1 MRTKLDTWLKLLCLA
16 VALVA
21 AGGAAAT
28 DARAQQQP
36 PPQGAARLQLDNETS
51 LAQRASEL
59 IDVNLDENLL
69 RIIPKRITTKTDEG
83 KTVDVGSIITGLRG
97 VYVRSYAF
105 TNEGEYNE
113 GNLSGVRAQLRSPG
127 WARLVNIVKKK
138 GDDQMHLEVYMM
150 TATGRIDG
158 IAILA
163 LEPKRLTLVNIV
175 GTIDLEKLSQ
185 LEGQF
190 GIPELGIGGSG
201 GNDGDAKPVK
211 KQ

>member
-1 MRTKLDTWLKLLCLA
+1 MRTKLNSWLKLLCLA
-16 VALVA
+16 VALA
-21 AGGAAAT
+21 ATAAAQ
-28 DARAQQQP
+28 AQP
-36 PPQGAARLQLDNETS
+36 PQQGAARLQLDNEDS
-51 LAQRASEL
+51 LAQKATEL

-69 RIIPKRITTKTDEG
+69 RIIPKKIITKTEDG
-83 KTVDVGSIITGLRG
+83 KSIDIGKIVGGLRG
-97 VYVRSYAF
+97 VYVRSYGF
-105 TNEGEYNE
+105 NNEGEYSE
-113 GNLSGVRAQLRSPG
+113 GNLAAVRTQLRSPG

-138 GDDQMHLEVYMM
+138 DGDNVHVEVYMM

-175 GTIDLEKLSQ
+175 GSIDLEQLSQ

-190 GIPELGIGGSG
+190 GIPELGIGG
-201 GNDGDAKPVK
+201 NDGDKGSKPAK

>member
-1 MRTKLDTWLKLLCLA
+1 MRTKLDSWLKLLCLA
-16 VALVA
+16 LALVA
-21 AGGAAAT
+21 AGT
-28 DARAQQQP
+28 TSARAQQP
-36 PPQGAARLQLDNETS
+36 SQGAARLQLDNEEA
-51 LAQRASEL
+51 LAQKASEL

-69 RIIPKRITTKTDEG
+69 RIIPKKIVTKTEDG
-83 KTVDVGSIITGLRG
+83 KTVDVGAIVGGLKG
-97 VYVRSYAF
+97 VYVRSYGF
-105 TNEGEYNE
+105 TNEGEYSE
-113 GNLSGVRAQLRSPG
+113 GNLAGVRTQLRSPG

-138 GDDQMHLEVYMM
+138 AGDDVHVEVYMM

-175 GTIDLEKLSQ
+175 GTIDLEKLSE

-190 GIPELGIGGSG
+190 GIPELGIGG
-201 GNDGDAKPVK
+201 GDANRDTKPAR

>member
-1 MRTKLDTWLKLLCLA
+1 MRTKLNSWLKLLCVG

-21 AGGAAAT
+21 AGANA
-28 DARAQQQP
+28 ARAQQ
-36 PPQGAARLQLDNETS
+36 PQAAPRLQLDNEES
-51 LAQRASEL
+51 LAQKASEL

-69 RIIPKRITTKTDEG
+69 RIIPKKIITTTDTG
-83 KTVDVGSIITGLRG
+83 AKVDVGKIVGGLRG
-97 VYVRSYAF
+97 VYVRSYGF
-105 TNEGEYNE
+105 NNEGEYSE
-113 GNLSGVRAQLRSPG
+113 ANLAGVRTQLRAPG

-138 GDDQMHLEVYMM
+138 AGDDVHVEVYMM

-175 GTIDLEKLSQ
+175 GTIDLEQLSQ

-190 GIPELGIGGSG
+190 GIPELGIGG
-201 GNDGDAKPVK
+201 GDDKDNKPAK

>member
-1 MRTKLDTWLKLLCLA
+1 MRTKINSWLKLLSLA

-21 AGGAAAT
+21 AGAT
-28 DARAQQQP
+28 ATRAQQ
-36 PPQGAARLQLDNETS
+36 PQAAGRLQIDNEES
-51 LAQRASEL
+51 LAQKASEL

-69 RIIPKRITTKTDEG
+69 RIIPKKIITKTEDG
-83 KTVDVGSIITGLRG
+83 KDIDIGKIVGGLKG
-97 VYVRSYAF
+97 VYVRSYGF
-105 TNEGEYNE
+105 SNEGEYGE
-113 GNLSGVRAQLRSPG
+113 ANLTRVRTQLRSPG

-138 GDDQMHLEVYMM
+138 ADENVHVEVYMM
-150 TATGRIDG
+150 TSTGRIDG

-175 GTIDLEKLSQ
+175 GTIDLEQLSQ

-190 GIPELGIGGSG
+190 GIPELGIGSD
-201 GNDGDAKPVK
+201 NKDTKPAK

>member
-1 MRTKLDTWLKLLCLA
+1 MRTKLDSWLKLLCL
-16 VALVA
+16 VLALVA
-21 AGGAAAT
+21 VGT
-28 DARAQQQP
+28 TSARAQQP
-36 PPQGAARLQLDNETS
+36 SQGAARLQLDNEEA
-51 LAQRASEL
+51 LAQKASEL

-69 RIIPKRITTKTDEG
+69 RIIPKKIVTKTEDG
-83 KTVDVGSIITGLRG
+83 KTVDVGAIVGGLKG
-97 VYVRSYAF
+97 VYVRSYGF
-105 TNEGEYNE
+105 TNEGEYSE
-113 GNLSGVRAQLRSPG
+113 GNLAGVRTQLRSPG

-138 GDDQMHLEVYMM
+138 AGDDVHVEVYMM

-175 GTIDLEKLSQ
+175 GTIDLEKLSE

-190 GIPELGIGGSG
+190 GIPELGIGG
-201 GNDGDAKPVK
+201 GDANRDNKPAR

>member
-1 MRTKLDTWLKLLCLA
+1 MMKTKLNSWAKLLCLA

-21 AGGAAAT
+21 AGAT
-28 DARAQQQP
+28 AGRAQQ
-36 PPQGAARLQLDNETS
+36 PQSAARLQLDNEES
-51 LAQRASEL
+51 LAQKANEF

-69 RIIPKRITTKTDEG
+69 RIIPKRIKTKTDEG
-83 KTVDVGSIITGLRG
+83 TVVDIGAIIGGLKG
-97 VYVRSYAF
+97 VYVRSYGF
-105 TNEGEYNE
+105 TNEGEYGE
-113 GNLSGVRAQLRSPG
+113 SNLAGVRSQLRAPG

-138 GDDQMHLEVYMM
+138 ADENIHVEVYMM

-190 GIPELGIGGSG
+190 GIPELGIGGDG
-201 GNDGDAKPVK
+201 GNDKDDKPTK
-211 KQ
+211 KP

>member
-1 MRTKLDTWLKLLCLA
+1 MRMKLNSWLKLLCLA

-21 AGGAAAT
+21 AGAT
-28 DARAQQQP
+28 AGRAQQQP
-36 PPQGAARLQLDNETS
+36 QAAPRLQLDNEES
-51 LAQRASEL
+51 LARKASEL

-69 RIIPKRITTKTDEG
+69 RIIPKKIVTTTDTGQKVDIG
-83 KTVDVGSIITGLRG
+83 KIVGGLKG
-97 VYVRSYAF
+97 VYVRSYGF
-105 TNEGEYNE
+105 NNEGEYGE
-113 GNLSGVRAQLRSPG
+113 GNLAGVRTQLRAPG

-138 GDDQMHLEVYMM
+138 ADDNVHLEVYMM
-150 TATGRIDG
+150 TSAGRIDG

-175 GTIDLEKLSQ
+175 GTIDLEQLSQ

-190 GIPELGIGGSG
+190 GIPELGIGG
-201 GNDGDAKPVK
+201 GDKDDKPAK